1 MTHTMKEKIL
11 KCHRVL
17 RLAAV
22 LEIIY
27 QRALVSIKATT
38 VRECDTDINDGFYLQ
53 KMCHELK

>member
-1 MTHTMKEKIL
+1 M
-11 KCHRVL
+11 L

-22 LEIIY
+22 FQIIY
-27 QRALVSIKATT
+27 QSALVSIKATT